1 MKGWHCL
8 IIPPKAEPA
17 PGGKGVKPTAGNR
30 NSTSQIIHRPYRT
43 VGSLRGRFYRSTT
56 GGFARCRLS
65 LRRSFLAAGFDG
77 IPGGFGGAF
86 GGGELLG

>member
-1 MKGWHCL
+1 MTGAINCCRQNQGKR
-8 IIPPKAEPA
+8 AEERA
-17 PGGKGVKPTAGNR
+17 KHPTAENI